1 MGRRTV
7 TSDRI
12 PFDPGPGPRGPAQDR
27 SIPAGSRRRLTAILA
42 AEVVGY
48 ANLVAQDR
56 EGTHAALRDLRRDPI
71 NPLLAEYQARLVAL
85 MEDRAIAEFRSVD
98 DAVGCAVAVQK
109 AVAAAQR
116 RVPAERRIVF
126 RAGVDLGDVQ
136 ADGDDLTGDA
146 VNVAA
151 GLQRICA
158 PGDVMISSAA
168 RGQLRL
174 KPDAPVD
181 FAGERA
187 LEGLGRPIR
196 TYRVRAGGAAV
207 QGHRWPWL
215 LRWRL
220 AAGSRPAKR
229 DGSRRR

>member
-1 MGRRTV
+1 V
-7 TSDRI
+7 TSDRT

-27 SIPAGSRRRLTAILA
+27 SVPAASRRRLAAVLA

-48 ANLVAQDR
+48 ASLVAQDR
-56 EGTHAALRDLRRDPI
+56 EGTHAALRVLRRDPI
-71 NPLLAEYQARLVAL
+71 NPLLAEYQARLVTVMA
-85 MEDRAIAEFRSVD
+85 DRCIAEFRSVD

-109 AVAAAQR
+109 AVAAAQG

-126 RAGVDLGDVQ
+126 RAGIDLGDVQ
-136 ADGDDLTGDA
+136 ADGNDLKGDA
-146 VNVAA
+146 VTVAA
-151 GLQRICA
+151 GLQQICA
-158 PGDVMISSAA
+158 PGDVMISGAA
-168 RGQLRL
+168 RGQLRH
-174 KPDAPVD
+174 KPDAPVE

-196 TYRVRAGGAAV
+196 TYRVRAGGTAG

-215 LRWRL
+215 QRWRL

-229 DGSRRR
+229 DARRR

>member
-1 MGRRTV
+1 M
-7 TSDRI
+7 
-12 PFDPGPGPRGPAQDR
+12 
-27 SIPAGSRRRLTAILA
+27 PAGSRRRLTAILA

-48 ANLVAQDR
+48 ANLVTQDR
-56 EGTHAALRDLRRDPI
+56 DGTHAALRDLRRDPI

-85 MEDRAIAEFRSVD
+85 MEDRCVAEFRSVD

-109 AVAAAQR
+109 AVAAAQG

-174 KPDAPVD
+174 KPDAPVE

>member
-1 MGRRTV
+1 M
-7 TSDRI
+7 
-12 PFDPGPGPRGPAQDR
+12 
-27 SIPAGSRRRLTAILA
+27 PAGSRRRLTAILA

-48 ANLVAQDR
+48 ANLVTQDR
-56 EGTHAALRDLRRDPI
+56 DGTHAALRDLRRDPI

-85 MEDRAIAEFRSVD
+85 MEDRCVAEFRSVD

-116 RVPAERRIVF
+116 QVPAERRIVF
-126 RAGVDLGDVQ
+126 RVGVDLGDVQ
-136 ADGDDLTGDA
+136 ADGDDLKGDA
-146 VNVAA
+146 VTVAD

-158 PGDVMISSAA
+158 PGDVMISGAA

-174 KPDAPVD
+174 KPDAPVE

-196 TYRVRAGGAAV
+196 TYRVRAGGAAG

-215 LRWRL
+215 QRWRL

-229 DGSRRR
+229 DGGRRR